1 MAPPPPATTGL
12 RPLVPLG
19 GGEGGEREGEGGG
32 GGARVAPRT
41 PAGASREGRGSN
53 PYYNRCSE
61 KYAHILRK
69 LADDDIADCNLRLQP
84 GVWWSTVGWPGICL
98 PGLSAVSCHPPFL

>member
-32 GGARVAPRT
+32 SGARVAPRT
-41 PAGASREGRGSN
+41 PAGASREGEEEGM
-53 PYYNRCSE
+53 NR
-61 KYAHILRK
+61 IL
-69 LADDDIADCNLRLQP
+69 
-84 GVWWSTVGWPGICL
+84 
-98 PGLSAVSCHPPFL
+98 PP

>member
-41 PAGASREGRGSN
+41 PAGASREGRGGLEVLELALVKAYREAPIVKPWS
-53 PYYNRCSE
+53 SE
-61 KYAHILRK
+61 ASRSMVVCTTLILK
-69 LADDDIADCNLRLQP
+69 F
-84 GVWWSTVGWPGICL
+84 VY
-98 PGLSAVSCHPPFL
+98 

>member
-41 PAGASREGRGSN
+41 PAGASREGRGEDGTTSASVKLTARARALCVW
-53 PYYNRCSE
+53 NRDGD
-61 KYAHILRK
+61 ATGQVAVNRVG
-69 LADDDIADCNLRLQP
+69 P
-84 GVWWSTVGWPGICL
+84 GWAAWEL
-98 PGLSAVSCHPPFL
+98 

>member
-41 PAGASREGRGSN
+41 PAGASREGRGGEAKGSLERERE
-53 PYYNRCSE
+53 P
-61 KYAHILRK
+61 
-69 LADDDIADCNLRLQP
+69 
-84 GVWWSTVGWPGICL
+84 CL
-98 PGLSAVSCHPPFL
+98 FFHKTSRRAL